1 MNAAG
6 KETALILQTPR
17 LVLRPFRIEDA
28 ADVYAYARDPRV
40 GPIAGWQPHQSEEES
55 REIIRTVFSAPGVFA
70 MERKDTGRV
79 VGSAG
84 FVGNHPAGSVPDCP
98 DDEVGYAL
106 SPAEWGAGL
115 MPEAVNAVL
124 EYGFTV
130 LELKRVWCSHYAGN
144 WRSRRVMEKCG
155 FSYRFSKTE
164 DVPLM
169 GETRQT
175 YFYVLTEEMWRDGI
189 SGTL

>member
-17 LVLRPFRIEDA
+17 LLLRPFRIEDA

-55 REIIRTVFSAPGVFA
+55 REIIRTVFSASAVFA
-70 MERKDTGRV
+70 VVRKDTGRV

-84 FVGNHPAGSVPDCP
+84 FVGNHPTGSFSDCP

-106 SPAEWGAGL
+106 SPAEWGSGL
-115 MPEAVNAVL
+115 IPETVKAVL
-124 EYGFTV
+124 EYGFT
-130 LELKRVWCSHYAGN
+130 ELGLKKNLVRSLCWKLAVQTGHGKMRIFLSVFQNGGRAADGRDPTDLLLCTDGGN
-144 WRSRRVMEKCG
+144 VA
-155 FSYRFSKTE
+155 
-164 DVPLM
+164 
-169 GETRQT
+169 
-175 YFYVLTEEMWRDGI
+175 
-189 SGTL
+189 